1 MPIQNAYS
9 TDVKSR
15 RSVAAKDTVR
25 PAAMKQRPHRCS
37 SAERLA
43 DKLLQSPKFLNDLRL
58 VMQRLEA
65 GE

>member
-1 MPIQNAYS
+1 MHVTNAFS
-9 TDVKSR
+9 SDVKSR
-15 RSVAAKDTVR
+15 RSVAAKDSVR
-25 PAAMKQRPHRCS
+25 PVASKQRPHRCS

-43 DKLLQSPKFLNDLRL
+43 DKLLQSPKFLADLRI

>member
-1 MPIQNAYS
+1 MHVTNAFS

-15 RSVAAKDTVR
+15 RSVAAKDTGR
-25 PAAMKQRPHRCS
+25 PTAMKQRPHRCS

>member
-1 MPIQNAYS
+1 MPITNAFS

-15 RSVAAKDTVR
+15 RSVAVKDTAR
-25 PAAMKQRPHRCS
+25 PLSTKQRPHRCS

-43 DKLLQSPKFLNDLRL
+43 DKLLQSPKFLTDLRI